1 MFAIYDETA
10 IKKATNVT
18 INSDLLQKAK
28 SYKINISKNFEAYLA
43 EVVRKREEEQW
54 LEENKSAIDAFNERV
69 EKVGLFSDEHTI
81 LFTSKLTSK

>member
-1 MFAIYDETA
+1 MYAIYNENA

-43 EVVRKREEEQW
+43 EVVRKREEQQW
-54 LEENKSAIDAFNERV
+54 LEENRAAFDAVNERI
-69 EKVGLFSDEHTI
+69 EKEGLFSDEHRR
-81 LFTSKLTSK
+81 F

>member
-1 MFAIYDETA
+1 MSAIYDETA

-54 LEENKSAIDAFNERV
+54 LEENKSAIDAVNRRI
-69 EKVGLFSDEHTI
+69 EKEGLFSDEHRR
-81 LFTSKLTSK
+81 F

>member
-1 MFAIYDETA
+1 MSAVYDETA

-28 SYKINISKNFEAYLA
+28 SYNINISKNFEAYLA
-43 EVVRKREEEQW
+43 EVVKKREEEQW

-69 EKVGLFSDEHTI
+69 EKEGLFSDEHRR
-81 LFTSKLTSK
+81 F

>member
-1 MFAIYDETA
+1 MSAVYDETA

-28 SYKINISKNFEAYLA
+28 SYKINISKNFEAYLS
-43 EVVRKREEEQW
+43 EVVRKREEQQW

-69 EKVGLFSDEHTI
+69 EKEGLFSDEHRR
-81 LFTSKLTSK
+81 F

>member
-1 MFAIYDETA
+1 MSAIYDETA

-43 EVVRKREEEQW
+43 EVVRKREEQQW
-54 LEENKSAIDAFNERV
+54 LEENKAAIDAVNKRI
-69 EKVGLFSDEHTI
+69 EKEGLFSDEHRR
-81 LFTSKLTSK
+81 F

>member
-1 MFAIYDETA
+1 MSAVYNENA

-43 EVVRKREEEQW
+43 EVVRKREEQQW
-54 LEENKSAIDAFNERV
+54 LEENREAIDAFNEHV
-69 EKVGLFSDEHTI
+69 DKEGLFSDEHRR
-81 LFTSKLTSK
+81 F

>member
-1 MFAIYDETA
+1 MSAIYDETA

-43 EVVRKREEEQW
+43 EVVKKREEQQW
-54 LEENKSAIDAFNERV
+54 LEENREAIDAQNERM
-69 EKVGLFSDEHTI
+69 EKYGSFSDGI
-81 LFTSKLTSK
+81 RRF

>member
-1 MFAIYDETA
+1 MSAVYDETA

-69 EKVGLFSDEHTI
+69 EKEGLFSDEHRR
-81 LFTSKLTSK
+81 F

>member
-1 MFAIYDETA
+1 MSAIYDETA

-43 EVVRKREEEQW
+43 EVVRKREEQQW
-54 LEENKSAIDAFNERV
+54 LEENKSAIDAVNKRI
-69 EKVGLFSDEHTI
+69 EKEGLFSDEHRR
-81 LFTSKLTSK
+81 F

>member
-1 MFAIYDETA
+1 MSVAYDENA

-54 LEENKSAIDAFNERV
+54 VEENKSAIDAFNERV
-69 EKVGLFSDEHTI
+69 ENKGLFSDEHRR
-81 LFTSKLTSK
+81 F

>member
-1 MFAIYDETA
+1 MSAVYNKNA

-43 EVVRKREEEQW
+43 DVVKKREEQQW
-54 LEENKSAIDAFNERV
+54 LEVNREAIAKQNERI
-69 EKVGLFSDEHTI
+69 EKQGCFSDGI
-81 LFTSKLTSK
+81 RRF

>member
-1 MFAIYDETA
+1 MSVVYDETA

-43 EVVRKREEEQW
+43 EVVRKREEQQW

-69 EKVGLFSDEHTI
+69 EKEGLFSDEHRR
-81 LFTSKLTSK
+81 F